1 MTHAPHSHNHHTHDP
16 HTHGQADLLDMDAE
30 VLADHLATITAWLPV
45 NREVRHV
52 VDLGSGTGAGTFAL
66 LAQFPKVEVTAV
78 DASEPHL
85 TRLRAKS
92 DSQGLTNRVH
102 TIHTDLDTDW
112 PTLGSPDLIWASGY
126 LHHAATPDQ
135 TLRKI
140 HNLLPPGGLFALVEM
155 AGFPRF
161 LPPDA
166 PEDRPGLEERCHAAR
181 AHLDATHVPHRG
193 ADWSPMLKAAGFTVE
208 DKRVIPL
215 TITAKDNP
223 AVGRYALAGLK
234 RLSSNVTETLD
245 PADQKSLA
253 RLLNTKSPSSL
264 LNRPD
269 LALRTERTIWAAR
282 RP

>member
-1 MTHAPHSHNHHTHDP
+1 MTHAPHHHNHDP

-30 VLADHLATITAWLPV
+30 VLSDHLASIAAWLPV
-45 NREVRHV
+45 NKDVRHV

-66 LAQFPKVEVTAV
+66 LAHFPQAEVTAV

-85 TRLRAKS
+85 TRLRYKAA
-92 DSQGLTNRVH
+92 SQGLTNRVH
-102 TIHTDLDTDW
+102 TIHTDLDADW

-181 AHLDATHVPHRG
+181 SHQDATHVPHRG
-193 ADWSPMLKAAGFTVE
+193 ADWTPMLTAAGFTVE
-208 DKRVIPL
+208 NKLVVPL

-223 AVGRYALAGLK
+223 AVAHYALTGLK
-234 RLSSNVTETLD
+234 RLSANVSDSLD
-245 PADQKSLA
+245 TADQQSLA
-253 RLLNTKSPSSL
+253 RLLDTKAPTSL